1 MLKNKTIGEIS
12 NPLPYSVF
20 LSLSRELVI
29 QVTNQIKKVNSGYKV
44 VSVYGGASIEHQT
57 NDLMRGA
64 TIVVAT
70 PGRLLDLIGRKAIQL
85 KALEVV
91 CIDQAD
97 TML

>member
-1 MLKNKTIGEIS
+1 
-12 NPLPYSVF
+12 
-20 LSLSRELVI
+20 
-29 QVTNQIKKVNSGYKV
+29 V

-70 PGRLLDLIGRKAIQL
+70 PGRLLDLIGRKALQL

-91 CIDQAD
+91 CID
-97 TML
+97 